1 MIGKE
6 KILLLGGSYQQVPA
20 IVKAK
25 ELGYITVVCDYLP
38 DNPGRKVADKWYPV
52 STTDIDAVYD
62 VAVRENVGGIL
73 PYASDPAALT
83 AAVVADRL
91 SLPTNPVE
99 AVEILGTKHKFRH
112 FLQENGF
119 AYPDNYSFSK
129 LTAID
134 IVKKNIKN
142 FILPILIKPT
152 DSSGSKGISLVSNV
166 ENLEKAIRY
175 ASTFSRNGI
184 LIAEEYIDK
193 GFPYVIGGDIFIEDE
208 KIALFGHMS
217 CLRDKE
223 GSGLIPVGKLYP
235 DGLNS
240 LQLSNLREELER
252 LIRLL
257 GIKSGEFNLEVI
269 IDSDNKPHFLEL
281 GPRAGGNMIPIQLS
295 DIFNVDLIEANIL
308 AAMGK
313 KVNLHPAIPESCFMT
328 YVLHSEKSGYFETV
342 NIHRDIMPYLYRK
355 SVYKNNGDFVEAFD
369 GAGKAVGIVFFKFP
383 SIEVMRNFSEN
394 IDKYIKV
401 EIG

>member
-119 AYPDNYSFSK
+119 AYPDNYSFQNQ
-129 LTAID
+129 TAID
-134 IVKKNIKN
+134 TVKKNILN
-142 FILPILIKPT
+142 FKFPILIKPT
-152 DSSGSKGISLVSNV
+152 DSSGSKGIGLINNFDGINEAV
-166 ENLEKAIRY
+166 EY
-175 ASTFSRNGI
+175 ASVFSRNGV
-184 LIAEEYIDK
+184 LIAEEYIRR
-193 GFPYVIGGDIFIEDE
+193 GFPYVIGGDIFIEDGN
-208 KIALFGHMS
+208 ISLFGHMS
-217 CLRDKE
+217 CLRDKD
-223 GSGLIPVGKLYP
+223 GCGLIPVGKLYP

-240 LQLSNLREELER
+240 IQLYNLRKELER

-257 GIKSGEFNLEVI
+257 GIKNGEFNLEVI
-269 IDSDNKPHFLEL
+269 IDSDDKPHFLEL

-313 KVNLHPAIPESCFMT
+313 KINLRPTIPAACFMT
-328 YVLHSEKSGYFETV
+328 YVLHCNKTGRFAGVSF
-342 NIHRDIMPYLYRK
+342 HDDIMPFVYRK
-355 SVYKNNGDFVEAFD
+355 SVYKNRGDIVEAFD
-369 GAGKAVGIVFFKFP
+369 GAGKAVGIVFLKFP
-383 SIEVMRNFSEN
+383 TRDVMRNFSED